1 MNLFKDQAIQIARQ
15 PLIIRLGVFISSLL
29 LLWIPLALPI
39 YGVMRD
45 PNWVSILTMGILY
58 VEFLGLVKWWGR
70 YIYEQPL
77 FRRYGL
83 VGNRKNAQDLLLGFS
98 LGLVSLL
105 ALLSLESTL
114 GWLAWQPPS
123 ANFPR
128 IALEGLAVAVGVGF
142 AEELLFR
149 GWLLD
154 ELQRDYRRSVA
165 TGVNACIFA
174 LLHFI
179 KPFPEM
185 LRTLPAFPG
194 LFLLGLTLVWT
205 KKAARGKLGLPMGL
219 HGGLVWGYYLVHVG
233 QLIDSQDKVPVWV
246 TGIDQNPLAGV
257 MGMLCLST
265 IAVGMKKA
273 AKVTSID

>member
-1 MNLFKDQAIQIARQ
+1 MARQ
-15 PLIIRLGVFISSLL
+15 PFVIRLGVFIGSLL

-39 YGVMRD
+39 YGIVRD

-58 VEFLGLVKWWGR
+58 VEFLGLVKWWGHYVYR
-70 YIYEQPL
+70 QSL
-77 FRRYGL
+77 FQRYGL
-83 VGNRKNAQDLLLGFS
+83 VWTRKNAQDLLLGLS

-105 ALLSLESTL
+105 TLLSLETAL

-123 ANFPR
+123 PQFLR
-128 IALEGLAVAVGVGF
+128 ITLEGLAVAIGVGF

-165 TGVNACIFA
+165 TGVNACVFT

-205 KKAARGKLGLPMGL
+205 KKAGRGKLGLPMGL
-219 HGGLVWGYYLVHVG
+219 HGGLVWAYYMVHVG
-233 QLIDSQDKVPVWV
+233 QLINYQDKVPVWV

-257 MGMLCLST
+257 MGMVCLST
-265 IAVGMKKA
+265 IALGMKKA
-273 AKVTSID
+273 TKVTSKELQELQE